1 MVRLFSLDLNA
12 MTIFGFKFGAFDRE
26 SPREARLY
34 VVRAAIDFGEIMSLS
49 SSTSTIVAV

>member
-1 MVRLFSLDLNA
+1 MVRLSSLDLNA

-34 VVRAAIDFGEIMSLS
+34 VVRAAIDFGEIMSIS
-49 SSTSTIVAV
+49 SLTSTIVAI